1 MNITDLIQS
10 QLSGD
15 VLNQLTKQIGAK
27 DSKQTATAASGIV
40 NVLVGALAQNAATP
54 QGAESLSKALD
65 RDHDGSLLGN
75 VMGMLSGKAQA
86 DNKALN
92 GAGILGHILGNR
104 QSGAVEA
111 VSKASGLN
119 TNQVS
124 SLMVALAPMIMSA
137 LGKTKK
143 EGGLDTNGLVGMLS
157 SAMSG
162 MSANKKGMDP
172 KMALIMSFLD
182 RNRDAKASDDIF
194 NLGKKFISNILGK
207 K

>member
-27 DSKQTATAASGIV
+27 DSKQTALAASGIV
-40 NVLVGALAQNAATP
+40 DLLVGAIAQNAATP
-54 QGAESLSKALD
+54 QGAESLAKALD
-65 RDHDGSLLGN
+65 RDHDGSILGN
-75 VMGMLSGKAQA
+75 VMGMLGGQA
-86 DNKALN
+86 GNNKAVN
-92 GAGILGHILGNR
+92 GAGILGHILGSR

-119 TNQVS
+119 ANQVS
-124 SLMVALAPMIMSA
+124 SLMVALAPIIMSA

-143 EGGLDTNGLVGMLS
+143 DGKLDTSDLVGMLGQV
-157 SAMSG
+157 MSG
-162 MSANKKGMDP
+162 ITQKGKGKKDP
-172 KMALIMSFLD
+172 KMAAITSFLD

-194 NLGKKFISNILGK
+194 NLGKKFISNIIGK